1 MFKKFFSIGSA
12 VCLLAL
18 ATLISPGCA
27 LLGLEE
33 EEEETE
39 TTKTGSL
46 SDLEGTWA
54 SSCAS
59 DGSGNYETRT
69 VIFSGTDF
77 TYQSRAFNDSS
88 CTDSRYLVQWTY
100 NTMSAGAQT
109 TLDDGTSGYG
119 LSGTVNAVSWTVQS
133 SSLVTA
139 FNSGSGTCGKTDWT
153 LNVAGDI
160 TGVANCGGSDI
171 PSQGTAYA
179 DKYKVSGTSLTLNNL
194 GSFTKQ

>member
-1 MFKKFFSIGSA
+1 MFRKFFSIGSTT
-12 VCLLAL
+12 CLLAL
-18 ATLISPGCA
+18 TTVTSPGCA

-33 EEEETE
+33 EEE
-39 TTKTGSL
+39 TTTVATGSL
-46 SDLEGTWA
+46 SDVAGTWA
-54 SSCAS
+54 SSCAQS
-59 DGSGNYETRT
+59 DGSSSYETRT

-77 TYQSRAFNDSS
+77 TYQSRSFTDSS
-88 CTDSRYLVQWTY
+88 CADPRYLVQRTY
-100 NTMSAGAQT
+100 NNMSAGAQT

-119 LSGTVNAVSWTVQS
+119 LSGTVNAVSWTIQS
-133 SSLVTA
+133 SSLVTT

-160 TGVANCGGSDI
+160 TGVANCGGSDQ
-171 PSQGTAYA
+171 PTQGPAYG

>member
-1 MFKKFFSIGSA
+1 MNKRFCSITSTIS
-12 VCLLAL
+12 LLAL
-18 ATLISPGCA
+18 ALLTAPGCA

-33 EEEETE
+33 EEEET
-39 TTKTGSL
+39 TTVATGSL
-46 SDLEGTWA
+46 SDIEGTWA

-59 DGSGNYETRT
+59 DGSGNYETKT

-88 CTDSRYLVQWTY
+88 CADPRYLVQWTY
-100 NTMSAGAQT
+100 DDMSAGAQT
-109 TLDDGTSGYG
+109 TLDDGNSGYG

-153 LNVAGDI
+153 LNVAGDV
-160 TGVANCGGSDI
+160 TGVADCGGSDI
-171 PSQGTAYA
+171 SPQGTAYA

>member
-1 MFKKFFSIGSA
+1 MFRKFFSIGSTI
-12 VCLLAL
+12 CLLSL
-18 ATLISPGCA
+18 AILISPGCA
-27 LLGLEE
+27 LIGLEE

-46 SDLEGTWA
+46 SDVEGTWA

-59 DGSGNYETRT
+59 DGSGNYETKT
-69 VIFSGTDF
+69 IIFSGTDF

-88 CTDSRYLVQWTY
+88 CADPRYLVQWTY
-100 NTMSAGAQT
+100 NNMSAGAQT
-109 TLDDGTSGYG
+109 TLNDGTSGYG

-153 LNVAGDI
+153 LNVAADI
-160 TGVANCGGSDI
+160 TGVANCGGGDI
-171 PSQGTAYA
+171 SSQGTAYA
-179 DKYKVSGTSLTLNNL
+179 DKYKVSGTSLSLNNF

>member
-1 MFKKFFSIGSA
+1 MFRKFFSIGSTI
-12 VCLLAL
+12 CLLAL

-77 TYQSRAFNDSS
+77 THQQGSFNDSS
-88 CTDSRYLVQWTY
+88 CTDPRYLTQWTY

-119 LSGTVNAVSWTVQS
+119 LSGTVNAVTVTVQS
-133 SSLVTA
+133 SSLISTFNTA
-139 FNSGSGTCGKTDWT
+139 GVCSKTDWT
-153 LNVAGDI
+153 LNVAGDV
-160 TGVANCGGSDI
+160 TGAASCLGSDQ
-171 PSQGTAYA
+171 PSAGAAYA
-179 DKYKVSGTSLTLNNL
+179 DKYKVSGTSLNLNNL